1 MVKEAGTNLLAL
13 QDPVQ
18 MLDLRYRTRQDV
30 TSSSAL
36 RSLLSAETPLKKILV
51 SDTETMALRPAW

>member
-36 RSLLSAETPLKKILV
+36 RSLLSVETLLKKILV